1 MKKVESNYIYQY
13 YQAIQDGSEI
23 VGKDIRL
30 LYEMIIKGLEEKSFF
45 YDKRKADRAIKYI
58 ENFVH
63 HHEGKLA
70 PQLLKLELWQKAGIS
85 CIFGIVDES
94 GNRQFRE
101 VVWIVGRKNGKTL
114 LASGIA
120 NYSLYADGEYGAR
133 IYFAAPRLQQADLCF
148 SAMWQSIIHEPELE
162 EKTKKRKSDIY
173 VAESNSSAAPL
184 AFSSKRSDGFNISC
198 CIADEISS
206 WQGDAGLK
214 MYEVIK
220 SSFGSREQPLLVSIT
235 TAGYIN
241 DGIYDELIKR
251 CTAVLNGNS
260 KEKRLLPI
268 LYRIDDVDKWNDINE
283 LKKSM
288 PNLGVSVSVDYMLEE
303 IAIAEGSYS
312 KKTEFLTKYANIKQN
327 SSTAWIPS
335 KFIVRA
341 SDNNIK
347 LEDFYK
353 TYCVMGIDL
362 SQTTDLT
369 AVSVV
374 IERDSELNIF
384 TRFFL
389 PTNRIEEAIQR
400 DGVPYNK
407 YIHEGILIPSGD
419 SVIDYNDCFKWC
431 VDLVEKYMI
440 YPLWVGYDRYSATYL
455 VQQMKAYGFHMDDV
469 YQGDNLWNTMQTFE
483 ANLRD
488 NKVNI
493 EGENQLLAM
502 HLLDS
507 AVKFNAE
514 RGRGRLVKIYP
525 NAHIDG
531 TASILD
537 AMVMR
542 DKYAADI
549 GEQLKNKGR

>member
-30 LYEMIIKGLEEKSFF
+30 LYEMIIKGLENKSFF

-70 PQLLKLELWQKAGIS
+70 PQLLKLELWQKADIS
-85 CIFGIVDES
+85 CIFGIVDEN

-101 VVWIVGRKNGKTL
+101 VVWVVGRKMGKTL
-114 LASGIA
+114 IASGIA

-173 VAESNSSAAPL
+173 VSESNSSAAPL

-312 KKTEFLTKYANIKQN
+312 KKTEFLTKYCNIKQN
-327 SSTAWIPS
+327 SSTAWLPS
-335 KFIVRA
+335 KFIVGA
-341 SDNNIK
+341 TDNNIR

-374 IERDSELNIF
+374 IERDSKLNIF

-389 PTNRIEEAIQR
+389 PTNRIEEATQR
-400 DGVPYNK
+400 DGIPYEK
-407 YIHEGILIPSGD
+407 YIHQGILIPSGD
-419 SVIDYNDCFKWC
+419 SVIDYNDCFRWC

-488 NKVNI
+488 SKVNI
-493 EGENQLLAM
+493 EGDNQLLAM

-537 AMVMR
+537 AMGMR
-542 DKYAADI
+542 DKYASDI

>member
-1 MKKVESNYIYQY
+1 
-13 YQAIQDGSEI
+13 
-23 VGKDIRL
+23 
-30 LYEMIIKGLEEKSFF
+30 
-45 YDKRKADRAIKYI
+45 
-58 ENFVH
+58 
-63 HHEGKLA
+63 
-70 PQLLKLELWQKAGIS
+70 
-85 CIFGIVDES
+85 
-94 GNRQFRE
+94 
-101 VVWIVGRKNGKTL
+101 
-114 LASGIA
+114 
-120 NYSLYADGEYGAR
+120 
-133 IYFAAPRLQQADLCF
+133 
-148 SAMWQSIIHEPELE
+148 
-162 EKTKKRKSDIY
+162 
-173 VAESNSSAAPL
+173 
-184 AFSSKRSDGFNISC
+184 
-198 CIADEISS
+198 
-206 WQGDAGLK
+206 

-303 IAIAEGSYS
+303 IEIAEGSYS
-312 KKTEFLTKYANIKQN
+312 KKTEFLTKYCNIKQN
-327 SSTAWIPS
+327 SSTAWLPS
-335 KFIVRA
+335 KFIVGA
-341 SDNNIK
+341 TDNNIR

-374 IERDSELNIF
+374 IERDSKLNIF

-389 PTNRIEEAIQR
+389 PTNRIEEATQR
-400 DGVPYNK
+400 DGIPYEK
-407 YIHEGILIPSGD
+407 YIHQGILIPSGD
-419 SVIDYNDCFKWC
+419 SVIDYNDCFRWC

-488 NKVNI
+488 SKVNI
-493 EGENQLLAM
+493 EGDNQLLAM

-542 DKYAADI
+542 DKYASDI

>member
-1 MKKVESNYIYQY
+1 MKKVENNYIYEY

-23 VGKDIRL
+23 VGKDIKAV
-30 LYEMIIKGLEEKSFF
+30 YEMIIKGLENKSFF
-45 YDKRKADRAIKYI
+45 YDKKKADRAIKYI

-85 CIFGIVDES
+85 AIFGIVDDK

-114 LASGIA
+114 IASGIA
-120 NYSLYADGEYGAR
+120 NYALYADGEYGAR
-133 IYFAAPRLQQADLCF
+133 VYFAAPRLQQADLCF
-148 SAMWQSIIHEPELE
+148 SAMWQSILHEPELE
-162 EKTKKRKSDIY
+162 EITKKRKSDIY
-173 VAESNSSAAPL
+173 VAESNSSASPL

-260 KEKRLLPI
+260 KESRLLPL
-268 LYRIDDVDKWNDINE
+268 LYRIDDVEKWNDINE

-288 PNLGVSVSVDYMLEE
+288 PNLGISVSVDYMLEE

-312 KKTEFLTKYANIKQN
+312 KKVEFLTKYCNIKQN
-327 SSTAWIPS
+327 SSMAWLPS
-335 KFIVRA
+335 KYIVRA
-341 SDNNIK
+341 SYEDIR
-347 LEDFYK
+347 LEDFRK
-353 TYCVMGIDL
+353 TYCVLGIDL

-369 AVSVV
+369 AVTAI
-374 IERDSELNIF
+374 IERNERLNIF
-384 TRFFL
+384 TRFWL
-389 PTNRIEEAIQR
+389 PSSRIEEASQR
-400 DGVPYNK
+400 DQIQYTK
-407 YIHEGILIPSGD
+407 YIEQGILIPSGE
-419 SVIDYNDCFKWC
+419 SIIDYNDVFKWC
-431 VDLVEKYMI
+431 VDLVEQYMI
-440 YPLWVGYDRYSATYL
+440 YPLKVGYDRYSATYF

-469 YQGDNLWNTMQTFE
+469 YQGDNLWNTMRTFE
-483 ANLRD
+483 SNLRD
-488 NKVNI
+488 DIVNL
-493 EGENQLLAM
+493 ESDNQLLKM

-507 AVKFNAE
+507 AVKFSAE

-531 TASILD
+531 TASLLD

-542 DKYAADI
+542 DKYALEV

>member
-148 SAMWQSIIHEPELE
+148 SAMWQSILHEPELE

>member
-1 MKKVESNYIYQY
+1 M
-13 YQAIQDGSEI
+13 
-23 VGKDIRL
+23 
-30 LYEMIIKGLEEKSFF
+30 
-45 YDKRKADRAIKYI
+45 
-58 ENFVH
+58 
-63 HHEGKLA
+63 
-70 PQLLKLELWQKAGIS
+70 KLELWQKAGIS
-85 CIFGIVDES
+85 CIFGIVDEN

-173 VAESNSSAAPL
+173 VSESNSSAAPL

-251 CTAVLNGNS
+251 STAVLNGNS

-312 KKTEFLTKYANIKQN
+312 KKTEFLTKYCNIKQN
-327 SSTAWIPS
+327 SSTAWLPS
-335 KFIVRA
+335 KFIVGA
-341 SDNNIK
+341 TDNNIR

-374 IERDSELNIF
+374 IERDSKLNIF

-389 PTNRIEEAIQR
+389 PTNRIEEATQR
-400 DGVPYNK
+400 DCIPYEK
-407 YIHEGILIPSGD
+407 YIQQGILIPSGD
-419 SVIDYNDCFKWC
+419 SVIDYNDCFRWC

-488 NKVNI
+488 SKVNI
-493 EGENQLLAM
+493 EGDNQLLAM

-537 AMVMR
+537 AMVMK
-542 DKYAADI
+542 DKYASDI